1 MKVFFALFS
10 AVFLFSNIALASE
23 PDPFLARA
31 GKKQD
36 ISFCEAGTCQAFGL
50 SFNCGVIQCEGE
62 SNCGCSCLIE
72 SGAAYPKGYCGDED
86 PYRATQ
92 RKDQKGVILER
103 RSQESLTPN
112 SRGSLRPG
120 DSQ

>member
-1 MKVFFALFS
+1 MKVFFTLFS
-10 AVFLFSNIALASE
+10 IFLLFSNTALGGE

-31 GKKQD
+31 GKKQSA
-36 ISFCEAGTCQAFGL
+36 SFCEAGTCQAFGL

-62 SNCGCSCLIE
+62 SSCGCSCLIE

-86 PYRATQ
+86 PYQATK

-103 RSQESLTPN
+103 RSGESLAPN
-112 SRGSLRPG
+112 SKASLRSG
-120 DSQ
+120 ESR